1 MVKMTSV
8 EAQNRFGKLLDTA
21 QQEVVEITRHGRSVA
36 FLISPREM
44 ANVLE
49 LQRRRRQAVAEF
61 ATWRKSAQKTRKP
74 AAGALTDDEISRMV
88 HELR

>member
-1 MVKMTSV
+1 MKMTSV

-44 ANVLE
+44 ADVLE

-61 ATWRKSAQKTRKP
+61 AAWRKSARKTRKP
-74 AAGALTDDEISRMV
+74 AAGALTDDEINRMV
-88 HELR
+88 HKLR